1 MLVPS
6 YWIAGLRRAATL
18 RHSQLRTL
26 RMRPDVVV
34 KRRPAQPDLA
44 HPGGPP
50 RPRSKFQ
57 RANSSDIE
65 SANISKPPAQIER
78 EMKHQFEK
86 DDLDYD
92 PEFVQELI
100 QQSQQEEKMYKDIL
114 QDPEKAKEYT
124 AKEMQAFVEWLVS
137 DCEEFLAN
145 QDVDTE
151 QRDREL
157 EQTVNHIINSDPTP
171 ENMAGAFSGMEN
183 IVQGFRRP
191 GVEKLVQFL
200 SMICKKGNEE
210 LRKYIPLD
218 SLLRIFNISTQIR
231 DLETRAKCI
240 HMAGNLIYSATDAR
254 ADPINE
260 MFYIESLMKF
270 HKGQTAERLY
280 NSRRGKPDVAGQR
293 FWNELGVRVYLEN
306 RKIGDA
312 EALAAETKQQFHYLH
327 PTICIAFA
335 DWYLAKEQFEDA
347 FRWWGELRAVMNSLG
362 LIESL
367 PQPETQLLDDEQ
379 LVYSYHNRE
388 DPVTFDHVTEL
399 AISFL
404 QWRRY
409 DEAMEI
415 LEVTTRRDKQFL
427 FYFMDKFCTSMSFP
441 QREMLRHVLQSS
453 SYHPSMSKFMLS
465 ELAGANETRS
475 LEQAEILDGIVTSLC
490 EIADLN
496 IISPKERI
504 VASSIM
510 DSIKAGQ
517 CLTTMECR
525 ELFKMLLRIKSKRT
539 YVLATQVL
547 NEMNE
552 TFERMSGSDRLEIF
566 PPVSSHFYLLLVQL
580 FGRQKKPD
588 LAKIEAI
595 MRLMESKGIGM
606 VTLMANQLILTYK
619 KAGRPD
625 RAIEFAQHYMNT
637 NENFQLTNDF
647 CKITLSVYRYVQ
659 MKSAT
664 HKLAYRKRL
673 QEIQDLFRR
682 VCRTPGFD
690 VSLEL
695 LNELT
700 LTFLKYGD
708 YVSAI
713 CALQLYGMVC
723 NKSLEKTT
731 LLLVNDYLEKSFAKM
746 KSKLTEYEND
756 QMLTRLSQLRETIG
770 FKSLRNLLDNP
781 LDLNWRDAASYIIR
795 YLNVFDFNPN
805 PFSLKNHDGHFTS
818 TQENQDAKTRF
829 EDLLVKYQEDYQLP
843 KIRLSD
849 IVQL

>member
-1 MLVPS
+1 MLVRS
-6 YWIAGLRRAATL
+6 HWIAGLRRAARL
-18 RHSQLRTL
+18 RNGQVRTL
-26 RMRPDVVV
+26 RARPDVVV
-34 KRRPAQPDLA
+34 KRSSVQLDSALPAD
-44 HPGGPP
+44 PP

-57 RANSSDIE
+57 KANTTDIQ
-65 SANISKPPAQIER
+65 SASISKPPAQIER

-114 QDPEKAKEYT
+114 QHPEKAKEYT
-124 AKEMQAFVEWLVS
+124 AKEMQAFVEWLVR

-151 QRDREL
+151 QRDKEL
-157 EQTVNHIINSDPTP
+157 EQTVDHMINSDPTP
-171 ENMAGAFSGMEN
+171 ENMADAFSGMDK
-183 IVQGFRRP
+183 IAQGLKRP
-191 GVEKLVQFL
+191 GVEKLVHFL

-280 NSRRGKPDVAGQR
+280 NSRRRKPDVAGQR
-293 FWNELGVRVYLEN
+293 FWNELGIRVYLEN
-306 RKIGDA
+306 RKVDDA

-327 PTICIAFA
+327 PTVCLSFA
-335 DWYLAKEQFEDA
+335 DWYLAKERFEDA

-367 PQPETQLLDDEQ
+367 PQPETQLLDDQQ

-399 AISFL
+399 AIAFL

-415 LEVTTRRDKQFL
+415 LEVTTRRDKRFL
-427 FYFMDKFCTSMSFP
+427 FYFMDKFHTSMSFP
-441 QREMLRHVLQSS
+441 QREMLRHVLESS
-453 SYHPSMSKFMLS
+453 SYHPSMSKYMLS
-465 ELAGANETRS
+465 ELAGANQTRS
-475 LEQAEILDGIVTSLC
+475 FEQAEILDGIATSLR
-490 EIADLN
+490 EILDLK
-496 IISPKERI
+496 IVSPKERI

-517 CLTTMECR
+517 CLTSMECR
-525 ELFKMLLRIKSKRT
+525 ELFKMLLRIKSKKT
-539 YVLATQVL
+539 YVLVTQVL
-547 NEMNE
+547 NEMND
-552 TFERMSGSDRLEIF
+552 TFEQMSSSNKLQIF

-595 MRLMESKGIGM
+595 VRLMESKGIGM

-647 CKITLSVYRYVQ
+647 CRITISVYRRVQ

-664 HKLAYRKRL
+664 DKLAYKRRL
-673 QEIQDLFRR
+673 HEIQDIFRR
-682 VCRTPGFD
+682 ICHAPGFD
-690 VSLEL
+690 VSPEL

-713 CALQLYGMVC
+713 CSLQLYGMVC
-723 NKSLEKTT
+723 NKNLEKTT
-731 LLLVNDYLEKSFAKM
+731 LLLVNDYLEKSFSKM

-756 QMLTRLSQLRETIG
+756 QMLARISQMRETIG
-770 FKSLRNLLDNP
+770 FKSLQNLSNNP

-805 PFSLKNHDGHFTS
+805 PYSLKNHDGHFTS
-818 TQENQDAKTRF
+818 TQENEDAKTRF
-829 EDLLVKYQEDYQLP
+829 ETQLLKSQEEYQLP
-843 KIRLSD
+843 KVHLSD

>member
-1 MLVPS
+1 MLVRS
-6 YWIAGLRRAATL
+6 HWIASLRRAVSF
-18 RHSQLRTL
+18 RDSHIRTL
-26 RMRPDVVV
+26 RTRPNVAT
-34 KRRPAQPDLA
+34 KRKFAQPSLEQLVE
-44 HPGGPP
+44 PP
-50 RPRSKFQ
+50 RARSKFQ
-57 RANSSDIE
+57 RANATDIQNA
-65 SANISKPPAQIER
+65 SISKPPAQIER
-78 EMKHQFEK
+78 EMKRQFEK
-86 DDLDYD
+86 DGLDYD
-92 PEFVQELI
+92 PEFVQQLI
-100 QQSQQEEKMYKDIL
+100 QQSQKEEKMYKNIL

-124 AKEMQAFVEWLVS
+124 AEEMQAFVEWLVR

-157 EQTVNHIINSDPTP
+157 DQTVDHMINSDPTP
-171 ENMAGAFSGMEN
+171 ENMAGMFSGMEK
-183 IVQGFRRP
+183 IVQGLKSP
-191 GVEKLVQFL
+191 GIDKLVQFL
-200 SMICKKGNEE
+200 SMICRKGNEE

-270 HKGQTAERLY
+270 HKGHTAERLY
-280 NSRRGKPDVAGQR
+280 NSRQGKPDVAGQR

-306 RKIGDA
+306 RKIDDA
-312 EALAAETKQQFHYLH
+312 EAIAAKTKQQFHYLH
-327 PTICIAFA
+327 PTICLALA
-335 DWYLAKEQFEDA
+335 DWYMAKERFEDA
-347 FRWWGELRAVMNSLG
+347 FRWWGELRAVMNSQG

-367 PQPETQLLDDEQ
+367 PQPETQVLDDEQ
-379 LVYSYHNRE
+379 LVYEYHNRE

-399 AISFL
+399 VIGFL
-404 QWRRY
+404 QWKRY

-427 FYFMDKFCTSMSFP
+427 FYFMDKFRTSMSFP
-441 QREMLRHVLQSS
+441 QHEMLRHVLHSS

-465 ELAGANETRS
+465 ELASVNQTRS
-475 LEQAEILDGIVTSLC
+475 FEQAEVLDGIVVSLR
-490 EIADLN
+490 EILDLK

-504 VASSIM
+504 VASSII
-510 DSIKAGQ
+510 DSIKGGQ

-539 YVLATQVL
+539 YILVTQVL

-552 TFERMSGSDRLEIF
+552 TFERMSSSDKLQIF

-595 MRLMESKGIGM
+595 VRLMESKGIGM

-625 RAIEFAQHYMNT
+625 RAIEFARHYMNT

-647 CKITLSVYRYVQ
+647 CRITFSVYRYVQ
-659 MKSAT
+659 MKSAV
-664 HKLAYRKRL
+664 HKLAYKRRL
-673 QEIQDLFRR
+673 QEIQDIFRR
-682 VCRTPGFD
+682 ISRTPGFD
-690 VSLEL
+690 MSPQL

-756 QMLTRLSQLRETIG
+756 QMLARISQLRETIG
-770 FKSLRNLLDNP
+770 FKSLQNLSDNP

-818 TQENQDAKTRF
+818 TQENEDAKSRF
-829 EDLLVKYQEDYQLP
+829 ETLLLESQEDYQLP
-843 KIRLSD
+843 KVYLSD